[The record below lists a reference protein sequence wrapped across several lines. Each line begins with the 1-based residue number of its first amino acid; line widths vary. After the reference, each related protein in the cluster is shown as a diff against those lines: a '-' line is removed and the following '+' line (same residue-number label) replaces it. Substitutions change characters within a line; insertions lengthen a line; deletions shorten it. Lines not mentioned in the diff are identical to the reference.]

1 LPGRA
6 VAHGGQ
12 PVRSRNAWA
21 STWHQRSVNISSRL
35 WAAAAGGTAI
45 TSPAGPA
52 GRRSRSGSAVGRS
65 SPSMLALDALRLAVL
80 GLASGP
86 QMPALLNRQIEQ
98 LGDAPLWL
106 TELDELADRSSH
118 PRLQLGDLLA

>member
-1 LPGRA
+1 TTTT
-6 VAHGGQ
+6 GQ
-12 PVRSRNAWA
+12 PVRSRSAWA

-65 SPSMLALDALRLAVL
+65 SPSMLALDALRLAAVL

-86 QMPALLNRQIEQ
+86 LIPGYLTRHIGQ
-98 LGDAPLWL
+98 LGHAPLWL

-118 PRLQLGDLLA
+118 PRLQRGDMLA